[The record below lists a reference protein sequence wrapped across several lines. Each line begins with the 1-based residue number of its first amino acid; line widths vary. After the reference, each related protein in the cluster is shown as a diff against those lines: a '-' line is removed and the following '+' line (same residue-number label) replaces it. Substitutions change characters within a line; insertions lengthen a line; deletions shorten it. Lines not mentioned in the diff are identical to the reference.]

1 MEGVQT
7 TPLLFIIIE
16 MYFFTFLSVARIWEV
31 EVLAKLRETVSHIG
45 VFIIYS
51 TGLVTT
57 VCCTEV
63 SLTYKETYPPMKV

>member
-31 EVLAKLRETVSHIG
+31 EVLAKLRDC
-45 VFIIYS
+45 F
-51 TGLVTT
+51 
-57 VCCTEV
+57 
-63 SLTYKETYPPMKV
+63 TYRCVYNI